1 MLRAFWLAKRRP
13 DMSRQDYMDYY
24 ETNHVLL
31 GEEAIRGEALS
42 YVRHYLN
49 PAQPGDPAPVYDCVT
64 EITFRDRA
72 SYDRCMARL
81 VADKDLTRR
90 IVEDEARFIDRS
102 ATLHY
107 IVENRA
113 SDPEA
118 LGR

>member
-1 MLRAFWLAKRRP
+1 MLRAFWLARRRP
-13 DMSRQDYMDYY
+13 GMSRQEYIDYY
-24 ETNHVLL
+24 ESNHVPL

-49 PAQPGDPAPVYDCVT
+49 PAQPDAPEPVYDCIT
-64 EITFRDRA
+64 EITFPDRA

-81 VADKDLTRR
+81 VADRQLTRR
-90 IVEDEARFIDRS
+90 IVADEEKFIDRN
-102 ATLHY
+102 ATVHY

-113 SDPEA
+113 SDAEA

>member
-1 MLRAFWLAKRRP
+1 MLRAFWLAKRRA

-24 ETNHVLL
+24 ENNHVPL
-31 GEEAIRGEALS
+31 GEAAIRGEALS

-49 PAQPGDPAPVYDCVT
+49 PAQADAPAPVYDCIT
-64 EITFRDRA
+64 EIAFPDRA

-81 VADKDLTRR
+81 VADRQLTRR
-90 IVEDEARFIDRS
+90 IVEDEQKFIDRN
-102 ATLHY
+102 ATVHY

-113 SDPEA
+113 SDAKA